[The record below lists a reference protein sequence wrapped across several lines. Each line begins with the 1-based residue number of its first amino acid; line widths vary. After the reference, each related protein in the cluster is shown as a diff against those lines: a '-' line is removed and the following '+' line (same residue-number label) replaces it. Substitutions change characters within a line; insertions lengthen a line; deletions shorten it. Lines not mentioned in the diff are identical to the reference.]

1 MSTLPDSWK
10 EATIIPILKPNKD
23 VANASSYRPISLT
36 SALCKLMETMIAN
49 RLKYHVETNNKLH
62 DTQSGFRNHRSTMDQ
77 LARLETTIKS
87 AFMAKQ
93 SVVAVFLD
101 LEKAFDLM
109 WTKGVIF
116 QLKSKGITNRML
128 KWIDNFLT
136 GRKIRVRLG
145 QDHADYQSVENGS
158 PPRKRP

>member
-1 MSTLPDSWK
+1 
-10 EATIIPILKPNKD
+10 
-23 VANASSYRPISLT
+23 
-36 SALCKLMETMIAN
+36 
-49 RLKYHVETNNKLH
+49 
-62 DTQSGFRNHRSTMDQ
+62 MDQ

-158 PPRKRP
+158 RQGSVLSPILFNIIIDTLYDELTTNNPELFLS